1 VIHRLWSRSHQHDI
15 VRLDGSGFRLV
26 AASVLPLS
34 QHAGA
39 RGCDAWKMIDQ
50 VWSATRKG

>member
-50 VWSATRKG
+50 VWSATRRG